1 MWGEIN
7 GRTVI
12 ANVWSDLPFL
22 SKVMLLHGLL
32 DIVSPNPMTAAP
44 LFRLVDLQFRS
55 KKKRGW
61 AWLYIML
68 GCMKIRSAFSDE
80 LTAKRVAGTA
90 YFWQALS
97 ISVEGFWHQSIP
109 RPTKVLGTTIA
120 FCVAM
125 FAWLQLRPSQQP
137 IETVQTVQTPTAP
150 PEELVK
156 S

>member
-1 MWGEIN
+1 MWSDTSGGAMIS
-7 GRTVI
+7 GL
-12 ANVWSDLPFL
+12 WSDLPFL
-22 SKVMLLHGLL
+22 NKVMLLHGIF
-32 DIVSPNPMTAAP
+32 DIVAPNPMTAAP
-44 LFRLVDLQFRS
+44 VFRLLDLQFRS

-61 AWLYIML
+61 AWLFVML
-68 GCMKIRSAFSDE
+68 GCMKLRGALSDA

-120 FCVAM
+120 FCAAM
-125 FAWLQLRPSQQP
+125 FAWLQLRRLDLPP
-137 IETVQTVQTPTAP
+137 TPETPAATAP